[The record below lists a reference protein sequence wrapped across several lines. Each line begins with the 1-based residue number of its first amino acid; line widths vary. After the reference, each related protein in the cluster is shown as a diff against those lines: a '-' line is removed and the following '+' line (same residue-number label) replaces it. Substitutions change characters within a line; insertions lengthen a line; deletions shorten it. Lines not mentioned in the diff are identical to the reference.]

1 MWSNLPPSNN
11 PAGHISLLTGSLASF
26 AAKHRFLFIVL
37 VTILTLALIAGLF
50 ILQSAAASQKV
61 QQQTVSNEQQ
71 TSVSAT
77 ALPAAP
83 QEYTVATDEQAPTQ
97 PTQTQASVSQS
108 GNGTTVQ
115 INNETIQLP
124 ENGAVQRTIQND
136 TGATQIQVST
146 HSDSSGSN
154 TSLNSTSVN
163 MNNSSMSNQSSISI
177 NNSQ

>member
-26 AAKHRFLFIVL
+26 AAKHRFLFIIL

-61 QQQTVSNEQQ
+61 QQAVSSEQQ
-71 TSVSAT
+71 TSASTVT
-77 ALPAAP
+77 LPAAS

-97 PTQTQASVSQS
+97 PTQTHASVSQS
-108 GNGTTVQ
+108 EGGATVS
-115 INNETIQLP
+115 INNETVQLP
-124 ENGAVQRTIQND
+124 DNGSVQRTIQSD
-136 TGATQIQVST
+136 TGETQVNVSVN
-146 HSDSSGSN
+146 SDSSGSN
-154 TSLNSTSVN
+154 TSFNSTSVN
-163 MNNSSMSNQSSISI
+163 MNSSNMSSQSSISI